1 MTVTEYEQLSTID
14 KVKILRACNG
24 VHSSLDELFT
34 CESCS
39 LTLDLMGEN

>member
-14 KVKILRACNG
+14 KIKILRACDG
-24 VHSSLDELFT
+24 VHSSLEELFN

-39 LTLDLMGEN
+39 LTLQLGDN